1 VEQALDALVLKG
13 YLIYDDGPR
22 ILQRA
27 TDQWDLAVPPTG
39 RSPAPKR

>member
-1 VEQALDALVLKG
+1 
-13 YLIYDDGPR
+13 LIYDDGPR

-27 TDQWDLAVPPTG
+27 TDQWDLVVTE